1 MLIISCNN
9 AAMVPNECHSMGAR
23 SGTTSRFFD
32 NSSRAASL
40 VSGEDS
46 SIIHWYILSRSTFRF
61 WLDPVGF
68 VVGVAWVVVGAEVVG
83 LGGAE
88 PVTGE
93 LLDTADMIVAREGV
107 VGTARRKNTNYKNT
121 DIVHWYQ
128 LLRDSSPLLIV
139 YS

>member
-1 MLIISCNN
+1 
-9 AAMVPNECHSMGAR
+9 MGAR